1 MKLILSILFL
11 CAIFHGETISQS
23 TVWKVEG
30 KGTTVYL
37 GGTIHLLRSSDFPLP
52 VQFDS
57 AYAYSNILVFEAD
70 IDKLKEPAQA
80 QAMMSKMM
88 YSDGRT
94 LKSVLS
100 DSVYK
105 KVEDE
110 SIKLG
115 LPLANLNAFKA
126 SMVSFVISISKF
138 KQLGITDEGVD
149 KFFMKRAKADSL
161 PLMFLETCDQQIDLI
176 SNLGEGD
183 ENEMMLYTLSELKV
197 AEEKMNKMLNEWRSG
212 TSSVFNENVEELK
225 LKYPEMY
232 KTLLTDR
239 NNNWL
244 PIIESYFNTKPVEF
258 VLTGTL
264 HYYGSDGIIVKLRE
278 KGYKVTQLVF

>member
-1 MKLILSILFL
+1 MKLILSVLLL
-11 CAIFHGETISQS
+11 CAIFHGEIFSQS

-30 KGTTVYL
+30 KGNTVYL
-37 GGTIHLLRSSDFPLP
+37 GGTIHLLRSSDYPLP

-57 AYAYSNILVFEAD
+57 AYAHSNILVFEAD
-70 IDKLKEPAQA
+70 IEKLKEPAQT
-80 QAMMSKMM
+80 QAMISKMM

-94 LKSVLS
+94 LKSVLN

-149 KFFMKRAKADSL
+149 LFFMKRAKSDSL
-161 PLMFLETCDQQIDLI
+161 PLLFLETCDQQIELI
-176 SNLGEGD
+176 ANLGEGD
-183 ENEMMLYTLSELKV
+183 ENEMMLYTLRELKV
-197 AEEKMNKMLNEWRSG
+197 AEEKMNKMLNDWRTGNSNI
-212 TSSVFNENVEELK
+212 FNENVEELK
-225 LKYPEMY
+225 LKYPDMY
-232 KTLLTDR
+232 KTMLADR

-244 PIIESYFNTKPVEF
+244 PIIESYFNTKAVEF

-264 HYYGSDGIIVKLRE
+264 HYYGPDGIIAKLRE
-278 KGYKVTQLVF
+278 KGYKVTQLVY